1 MAAERLGW
9 LLAVGL
15 CVGLPLAL
23 GYWGLAPA
31 GGLSLAVLAWR
42 VKRT

>member
-1 MAAERLGW
+1 MTAERSGW

-23 GYWGLAPA
+23 GYWGLALA
-31 GGLSLAVLAWR
+31 GAPCDRLELR
-42 VKRT
+42 